1 MKFLAVHITY
11 KKICF
16 YKFIV
21 RNLQNISMEHDFN
34 ILMIFGIKEKSII
47 LTHTMYF
54 WLLLLR
60 LKTALCSRQAH
71 LWLNSNCISVFWG
84 CIISPSAVE
93 TRSGW
98 SVPHTCLIPSA
109 LYWRSAGDALTCKQS
124 AFTDNSITFFFIN
137 WQLVFRISCYED
149 QTLRWL
155 NQRYAR
161 L

>member
-1 MKFLAVHITY
+1 MQKNLHIEKIIFKVVQMKFLAVHITY

-34 ILMIFGIKEKSII
+34 ILMILGIKEKSII

-71 LWLNSNCISVFWG
+71 L
-84 CIISPSAVE
+84 
-93 TRSGW
+93 
-98 SVPHTCLIPSA
+98 
-109 LYWRSAGDALTCKQS
+109 
-124 AFTDNSITFFFIN
+124 
-137 WQLVFRISCYED
+137 
-149 QTLRWL
+149 
-155 NQRYAR
+155 
-161 L
+161 